1 MISTFFKSAFRQLN
15 RHRAYAAIN
24 AFGLSCALTGA
35 VMIFMLIRFATSF
48 DNWHTDRDR
57 IYRIVTDT
65 TDPESL
71 NKTSGTP
78 LPLGPALRE
87 SFPQIEK
94 TAIIFWRPQSLITV
108 IPAGEAQPAKF
119 KEESTV
125 AVVEPEF
132 FDILDFPWVRG
143 HHEVLKEPYTA
154 AITERT
160 AKKYFGDSDPVGRT
174 IRLDNAVD
182 FKIAGIVSDIP
193 SNTDYPFEL
202 FLSYATAAS
211 AKEVIWGID
220 ATHWG
225 STTSVTTT
233 LIRLSPAAS
242 ASELESQLPAFRK
255 KYDNDPRSS
264 HLYRLM
270 PLSEQHFDVVYGTYS
285 PSAVAKSRLV
295 GLGLIGLFLVLTACI
310 NFINLA
316 TAQAVNRAREIGIRK
331 VLGAGRRQLVLQ
343 FLNETL
349 FIVVPSVAI
358 AIGLAEVLMPRLV
371 GLLEWPM
378 NDFNAYDATMIG
390 FIVALT
396 LIVTL
401 VSGIYPGFVLARFQP
416 AVVMKGG
423 NTKPGGFGLRRGL
436 VVLQS
441 AISQVLIIGT
451 LVATL
456 QLNHLRN
463 RDLGFRADAMVTV
476 SLPTQD
482 KQRLERM
489 RTELLRSP
497 AISQV
502 SYSYATA
509 AASKNWNS
517 LIECTRDGEVRYINA
532 NMRVA
537 DEHYIDIYGL
547 TLLAGRNVMPSDTI
561 KEFIVNETF
570 ARQMGFARPEDAV
583 GAMIKFGRFRGHM
596 PIVGVVKDWNT
607 QSLHYDIP
615 PCVITTLLSAYD
627 EANVKIQMSDADKAL
642 KRLETAWTAA
652 FPEYV
657 FEYKFLDESIANFYE
672 SEQVFSV
679 VVQSFAGV
687 AIVIGCLGLMGLVSF
702 MAEGKTKEIGV
713 RKVLGASVWQIL
725 SMFGLEFMK
734 LLSIAFVLAAPVAYI
749 VMSGWLEEFAYRIS
763 IGPGV
768 FAGAIGLTMT
778 IALLT
783 VGYRAIRA
791 ATANPADALHYE

>member
-24 AFGLSCALTGA
+24 AFGLSGALTGA
-35 VMIFMLIRFATSF
+35 LMIFMLIRFATSF
-48 DNWHTDRDR
+48 DNWHTGRDR

-94 TAIIFWRPQSLITV
+94 VAVIFWRPQSQITV
-108 IPAGEAQPAKF
+108 IASDGSQPAKF
-119 KEESTV
+119 KEESVV
-125 AVVEPEF
+125 AAVEPEF

-143 HHEVLKEPYTA
+143 RHEVLKEPYTA
-154 AITERT
+154 AITERL
-160 AKKYFGDSDPVGRT
+160 AKKYFGDSDPIGRT
-174 IRLDNAVD
+174 IRMDNTVD
-182 FKIAGIVSDIP
+182 FKIAGIVKDIP
-193 SNTDYPFEL
+193 SNTDYPFDL

-211 AKEVIWGID
+211 AKEVIWGAD

-225 STTSVTTT
+225 SIASVTTT
-233 LIRLSPAAS
+233 LIRLSPEAS
-242 ASELESQLPAFRK
+242 ASELEAQLPAFRK
-255 KYDNDPRSS
+255 KYDNDPRSTQR
-264 HLYRLM
+264 YRLL
-270 PLSEQHFDVVYGTYS
+270 PLSEQHFDVEYGTYS
-285 PSAVAKSRLV
+285 PSAVAKSRLI

-316 TAQAVNRAREIGIRK
+316 TAQAANRAREIGVRK
-331 VLGAGRRQLVLQ
+331 VLGAGRRQLILQ

-349 FIVVPSVAI
+349 LIVVPSVAI

-371 GLLEWPM
+371 ALLEWPM
-378 NDFNAYDATMIG
+378 NDFNAYDASMIG

-396 LIVTL
+396 LTVTL
-401 VSGIYPGFVLARFQP
+401 VSGIYPGLVLARFQP
-416 AVVMKGG
+416 AAVMKGG
-423 NTKPGGFGLRRGL
+423 GTKPGGFGLRRGL
-436 VVLQS
+436 VVMQS

-463 RDLGFRADAMVTV
+463 RDLGFRPEAVVTT
-476 SLPTQD
+476 SIPTQD
-482 KQRLERM
+482 KDRLDRM

-497 AISQV
+497 AISGL
-502 SYSYATA
+502 SYSFASA
-509 AASKNWNS
+509 AAAKNWS
-517 LIECTRDGEVRYINA
+517 STIEYTRNGEVKYINT

-537 DEHYIDIYGL
+537 DEHYLDIYGL
-547 TLLAGRNVMPSDTI
+547 TLLAGRNVLPSDTI

-583 GAMIKFGRFRGHM
+583 GAMIKFGRYRGYL
-596 PIVGVVKDWNT
+596 PIVGVVNDWNT

-615 PCVITTLLSAYD
+615 PCIITTHRSAYE
-627 EANVKIQMSDADKAL
+627 EANVKIQMSRADEAL
-642 KRLETAWTAA
+642 RRLETAWTAA

-657 FEYKFLDESIANFYE
+657 FEYKFLDETIADFYE
-672 SEQVFSV
+672 SEQVFSIV
-679 VVQSFAGV
+679 IQSFAGV
-687 AIVIGCLGLMGLVSF
+687 AIVIGCLGLVGLVSF

-725 SMFGLEFMK
+725 NMFGLEFAK
-734 LLSIAFVLAAPVAYI
+734 LLLMAFVLAAPLSYV
-749 VMSGWLEEFAYRIS
+749 VMNGWLEEFTYRIS

-768 FAGAIGLTMT
+768 FVGAIGLTMS